1 MGDGSFRSIFGRAAT
16 VFFLRLFGDVAFLPH
31 LILDNEGAGVPE
43 AGRVSEVAGDRQ
55 GGSSPAASQ
64 AAK

>member
-1 MGDGSFRSIFGRAAT
+1 MMDFCRILSGIMGM
-16 VFFLRLFGDVAFLPH
+16 
-31 LILDNEGAGVPE
+31 PE
-43 AGRVSEVAGDRQ
+43 AAGDRQ